1 MLLFVLI
8 PVAWLTI
15 ATVVLAICRMAAQGD
30 GIPGSTGAADPLE
43 GYPSLDGYLLQAER
57 AALRAPSAAHA
68 LLPAHRQP
76 GRRRARPVAQHGGR
90 LHKVGMH
97 KVG

>member
-30 GIPGSTGAADPLE
+30 GLPGPTVLTSDALE
-43 GYPSLDGYLLQAER
+43 GYPSLDGDLHAER
-57 AALRAPSAAHA
+57 ATLRAPTAAHVR
-68 LLPAHRQP
+68 PAHRQP
-76 GRRRARPVAQHGGR
+76 GRSRVRPVVQHGSR
-90 LHKVGMH
+90 LHKVGLH
-97 KVG
+97 KV

>member
-30 GIPGSTGAADPLE
+30 GILGSTGAADPLE
-43 GYPSLDGYLLQAER
+43 GYPSLDGYLQAER
-57 AALRAPSAAHA
+57 EALGAPIAAHA
-68 LLPAHRQP
+68 GPAHRQP
-76 GRRRARPVAQHGGR
+76 GRRRVRTVTQHGGR
-90 LHKVGMH
+90 LHKAGLH